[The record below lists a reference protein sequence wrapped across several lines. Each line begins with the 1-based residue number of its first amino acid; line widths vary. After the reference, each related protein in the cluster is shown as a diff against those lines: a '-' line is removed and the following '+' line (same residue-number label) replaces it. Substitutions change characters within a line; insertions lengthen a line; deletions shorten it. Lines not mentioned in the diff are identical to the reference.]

1 MEAGKFAVRTAP
13 FWTLTRP
20 AGWAVEVV
28 MQGDGGSPVVGL
40 MGQGPD
46 ELAKGAPIVLNST
59 PDDAVVSLDMTVLLM
74 TFTANESTSEMP
86 APSQPAT
93 LLAMILLVTFT
104 EYQFAG
110 VVGKV
115 STSPPFTA
123 WKRMPPP
130 LPLSAALPIIRL
142 ALITKPGPTPSLG
155 EMLLGGGTQSASVVV
170 PHVGSTSGAPMTRI
184 PPPFEAIVGLVLWL
198 NRIALCSMSPK

>member
-1 MEAGKFAVRTAP
+1 
-13 FWTLTRP
+13 
-20 AGWAVEVV
+20 
-28 MQGDGGSPVVGL
+28 MQGDGGNPVVGL

-46 ELAKGAPIVLNST
+46 ELARGAPIVLNST

-86 APSQPAT
+86 APSQPVT
-93 LLAMILLVTFT
+93 LLVTFT

-115 STSPPFTA
+115 STSPPLTD

-155 EMLLGGGTQSASVVV
+155 EILLGCVTDSWSVVV
-170 PHVGSTSGAPMTRI
+170 ADVGSRSWAPMRRI
-184 PPPFEAIVGLVLWL
+184 PP
-198 NRIALCSMSPK
+198 